1 MSDDLDQELQLLLE
15 EEGLLPPEQ
24 RERFHGGLAL
34 LNSYILERA
43 RNMPGT
49 RDLLQTALRE
59 GGGTEEENALEVI
72 GGLLVVAQALVAL
85 RQVESPSNPG
95 PAATLA
101 FLKQVFT

>member
-1 MSDDLDQELQLLLE
+1 MDRELQLLLE
-15 EEGLLPPEQ
+15 QEGILPPEQ
-24 RERFHGGLAL
+24 RELFHDGLEL

-59 GGGTEEENALEVI
+59 GGGTEEQNALEVI
-72 GGLLVVAQALVAL
+72 SGLLFVAQALVAL
-85 RQVESPSNPG
+85 RQVENPSNPG

-101 FLKQVFT
+101 LLKKAFT